1 MVTGSGRGL
10 GRAMALA
17 MAEAGA
23 DLVITART
31 LGEIESV
38 GKEIEQ
44 RGRKAFVMPCDVTKT
59 DDVESMVAKAIE
71 ALGRVDIL
79 VNNAGG
85 SRRKPVLEMTDEEW
99 HWVVDLNLTSTFICS
114 RTVGRHMAAR
124 KGGKVINIASGW
136 GYRGLRNS
144 TPYCASKAAVI
155 NFTRALA
162 VEWSRHNIQVN
173 CIAPGYFPLKVPMDE
188 QDARERA
195 IRISRI
201 PLGGEKRRI
210 LDHWPCSSPRMGQI
224 IYPDRH
230 FYSTAGHYYA
240 RSMPDGFRPVHLRGK
255 SRHCDRGWQGAW
267 PDDGLVFGSGGS
279 CSGSGGAD

>member
-1 MVTGSGRGL
+1 MISEQLSLAGKVAIVTGSGRGL

-23 DLVITART
+23 DLVVTART

-38 GKEIEQ
+38 GKEVEQ
-44 RGRKAFVMPCDVTKT
+44 RGRRAFVIPCDVTKT
-59 DDVESMVAKAIE
+59 ADIENLVTRAIE
-71 ALGRVDIL
+71 TLGRLDIL

-85 SRRKPVLEMTDEEW
+85 SRRKPVLEMSDEEW
-99 HWVVDLNLTSTFICS
+99 HGVVDLNLTSTFVCS

-124 KGGKVINIASGW
+124 KSGKVINIASGW

-162 VEWSRHNIQVN
+162 VEWSRYNIQVN
-173 CIAPGYFPLKVPMDE
+173 CIAPGYFPLRVPTNE
-188 QDARERA
+188 GEARERA

-201 PLGGEKRRI
+201 PLGGGEAEDI
-210 LDHWPCSSPRMGQI
+210 GPLAVFLASDGANYLTGQTLLLD
-224 IYPDRH
+224 
-230 FYSTAGHYYA
+230 
-240 RSMPDGFRPVHLRGK
+240 
-255 SRHCDRGWQGAW
+255 
-267 PDDGLVFGSGGS
+267 
-279 CSGSGGAD
+279 GGALLP